1 MFSLMAARYK
11 KDMIYISHRLDR
23 PTSGIV
29 MICKN
34 LQTAQIMGE
43 MLETRESLEK
53 YYLALCEGR
62 QIIDRSG
69 AMTCQ
74 IEWTSKHKAR
84 MI

>member
-1 MFSLMAARYK
+1 
-11 KDMIYISHRLDR
+11 
-23 PTSGIV
+23 
-29 MICKN
+29 
-34 LQTAQIMGE
+34 MGE